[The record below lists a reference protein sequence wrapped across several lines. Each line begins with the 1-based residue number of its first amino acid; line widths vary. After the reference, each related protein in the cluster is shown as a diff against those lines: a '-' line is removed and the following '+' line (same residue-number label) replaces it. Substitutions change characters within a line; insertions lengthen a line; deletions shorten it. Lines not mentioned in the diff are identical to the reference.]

1 MQASMK
7 IRSKK
12 LSNSGNFI
20 LNHFTIL
27 LLNCFSVNSFAS
39 EYVEF
44 DPGFIY
50 GNKEKSE
57 VDVSRFSYGNPIP
70 AGKYIAD
77 IYLNEQLRG
86 RANITFIETKTQKD
100 SVLCATPDLM
110 VLLDLKDEAIKK
122 DDSLSA
128 CELFS
133 QKIPSAK
140 VNFNISDL
148 QLNIDIPQAF
158 IVQHPRGYISPA
170 QWQDGVPALFVRYDA
185 THYRYNNSDFNSDQ
199 TYLSID
205 SGISLSGWT
214 FRHRGS
220 QSWEKNRQSYQS
232 ISSYAQHDVAS
243 MRGQLTLGDFYT
255 SGVLMESVAV
265 RGGQLASDDRM
276 LASSL
281 RGYAPVVRGVADTN
295 ALVQIRQNGNLL
307 REVSVPA
314 GPFVIDDLF
323 PTGYGGDID
332 VEILEANG
340 ERRAF
345 TIPYTAAAQLIR
357 PGYSRYLVAAG
368 RYRYSDKVF
377 DKNVAQATWQY
388 GLSNDIT
395 FNLGATISDDY
406 RAELFGIS
414 VNTPVGAFTA
424 NETFSAAHINT
435 LQKNYKGYSL
445 SLSYNTKLEST
456 DTNVTLANY
465 RYLSKNYFSLQDTML
480 ANNPD
485 NDLYHDYFISDG
497 IRPKNQLQV
506 SVSQPLSNGWGNAY
520 VIGSSYNYWG
530 TARKQN
536 EYQIGYS
543 NNYKRLNYSLSYSQ
557 SESNFTNHDRR
568 VYLNFSMPLGN
579 SNESIYLSQ
588 TINHTSHNGV
598 FSQTTFSGVLGEER
612 RYNYNLSLNQQK
624 YQDDRNTGISFN
636 NSYLGALA
644 RLDGSW
650 SRNNLGNTQS
660 SVGISGAVVAHPEGV
675 TLAND
680 LGNTFAVIHAR
691 GAAGARIAGS
701 TGNEIDRFGNGIV
714 PHLTPYNI
722 NYVGLENLPD
732 TVELA
737 ATEQKVVPRANQ
749 PVLVNFETTEGT
761 PVFFE
766 LQNTNLPPL
775 GTDVFDKDNQMI
787 GVVAQGGKIYSR
799 GIADKGQLHIKW
811 NNHSCKATYQVPVQ
825 NNTGRPVVV
834 PVYCEFY

>member
-1 MQASMK
+1 
-7 IRSKK
+7 
-12 LSNSGNFI
+12 
-20 LNHFTIL
+20 
-27 LLNCFSVNSFAS
+27 
-39 EYVEF
+39 
-44 DPGFIY
+44 
-50 GNKEKSE
+50 
-57 VDVSRFSYGNPIP
+57 
-70 AGKYIAD
+70 
-77 IYLNEQLRG
+77 
-86 RANITFIETKTQKD
+86 
-100 SVLCATPDLM
+100 
-110 VLLDLKDEAIKK
+110 
-122 DDSLSA
+122 
-128 CELFS
+128 
-133 QKIPSAK
+133 
-140 VNFNISDL
+140 
-148 QLNIDIPQAF
+148 
-158 IVQHPRGYISPA
+158 
-170 QWQDGVPALFVRYDA
+170 
-185 THYRYNNSDFNSDQ
+185 
-199 TYLSID
+199 
-205 SGISLSGWT
+205 
-214 FRHRGS
+214 
-220 QSWEKNRQSYQS
+220 
-232 ISSYAQHDVAS
+232 
-243 MRGQLTLGDFYT
+243 
-255 SGVLMESVAV
+255 
-265 RGGQLASDDRM
+265 M

-395 FNLGATISDDY
+395 FNLGATFSDDY

-701 TGNEIDRFGNGIV
+701 TGNE
-714 PHLTPYNI
+714 LT
-722 NYVGLENLPD
+722 VLEMALFL
-732 TVELA
+732 T
-737 ATEQKVVPRANQ
+737 
-749 PVLVNFETTEGT
+749 
-761 PVFFE
+761 
-766 LQNTNLPPL
+766 
-775 GTDVFDKDNQMI
+775 
-787 GVVAQGGKIYSR
+787 
-799 GIADKGQLHIKW
+799 
-811 NNHSCKATYQVPVQ
+811 
-825 NNTGRPVVV
+825 
-834 PVYCEFY
+834 